1 MTETSASHCKNQ
13 YNHVIFSFTVSY
25 KAHYQIHCDDTN
37 YMTTYTL
44 KDTIPSLYP
53 GAFVSFSQNARIKF
67 SALSTGIW
75 NSKGA
80 LYNTINNKK
89 IFQKC
94 RGKTILNPC
103 WARAPTVITFCHPQQ
118 WNHTYCSFIL
128 HPRQGKMSVK

>member
-1 MTETSASHCKNQ
+1 
-13 YNHVIFSFTVSY
+13 
-25 KAHYQIHCDDTN
+25 
-37 YMTTYTL
+37 MTTYTL
-44 KDTIPSLYP
+44 KDTIPSLKP

-94 RGKTILNPC
+94 RAKP
-103 WARAPTVITFCHPQQ
+103 
-118 WNHTYCSFIL
+118 S
-128 HPRQGKMSVK
+128 